1 MAKPFA
7 GKDTKAEEMAE
18 AKSVR
23 SGKTT
28 PSKYAASEARE
39 ESMGGGHMHT
49 MPQLLAVGVALSNG
63 SLSPQAYA
71 STATGICCA
80 PNERMGNQG
89 PGVRSLQDFKKI
101 C

>member
-18 AKSVR
+18 AKGVR
-23 SGKTT
+23 SGKMS
-28 PSKYAASEARE
+28 PAQYAASERKE
-39 ESMGGGHMHT
+39 EAMEGHGMQSMS
-49 MPQLLAVGVALSNG
+49 QLMMVGVSLSNG

-71 STATGICCA
+71 STATGLCCA
-80 PNERMGNQG
+80 PNERTGNPG

>member
-28 PSKYAASEARE
+28 PAQYAASERRE
-39 ESMGGGHMHT
+39 HAMEGEWMNPV
-49 MPQLLAVGVALSNG
+49 PQLMAVGVALSNG

-71 STATGICCA
+71 STATGVCCA
-80 PNERMGNQG
+80 PNERTGNQG
-89 PGVRSLQDFKKI
+89 PGVRSLQDFRK
-101 C
+101 

>member
-28 PSKYAASEARE
+28 PAQYAASEHKE
-39 ESMGGGHMHT
+39 EAKAGDGMQPMS
-49 MPQLLAVGVALSNG
+49 QLLAVGVALSSG

-71 STATGICCA
+71 STATGVCCA
-80 PNERMGNQG
+80 PNERTGNQG
-89 PGVRSLQDFKKI
+89 PGVRSLQDFRK
-101 C
+101 